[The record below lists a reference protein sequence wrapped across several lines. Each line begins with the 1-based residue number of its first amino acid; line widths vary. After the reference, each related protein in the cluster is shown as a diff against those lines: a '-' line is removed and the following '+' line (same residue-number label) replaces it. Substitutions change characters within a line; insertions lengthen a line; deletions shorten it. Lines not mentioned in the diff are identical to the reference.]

1 MESGI
6 QNTPDFSSILNGL
19 LSNPSALSSLVSVLG
34 SVTNGQSKSPPTQ
47 VEDTPVFSHTDSA
60 TVPDIPA
67 LKLQDSHG
75 IHPFPPPKGPVYAN
89 NSREKTL
96 LLAIKPFLSKNKCDT
111 LDIFIKLLDIISL
124 VGRIK

>member
-1 MESGI
+1 MENGI
-6 QNTPDFSSILNGL
+6 QSTPDFSSILNGL
-19 LSNPSALSSLVSVLG
+19 LSNPSALSSLMSVLG
-34 SVTNGQSKSPPTQ
+34 SVTSGQSKPPSPQ
-47 VEDTPVFSHTDSA
+47 VEDAPAFSHTDSA
-60 TVPDIPA
+60 PTPEIPA

-75 IHPFPPPKGPVYAN
+75 IHPFPPPKSPVYAN
-89 NSREKTL
+89 NSREKAL